1 MSILIAYKKDN
12 TIFMG
17 TDTRLIINERKTNKL
32 CKCDYKIQ
40 KMDNEMLVGIAGDRI
55 VRQTCFAFS
64 EIFTLDKNNNLTRK
78 HIFTQIIPKLIK
90 LLTEHDLLSS
100 KNNQPPKIN
109 AEILLAYKSEL
120 FEICSNFTICK
131 YEDYQAVGNISNYV
145 QFILANT
152 NKNHDVNQRIIK
164 ALDVASKHSQHV
176 SRPYVLIDTK
186 NQDYKLIEE

>member
-64 EIFTLDKNNNLTRK
+64 EIFTLLNAR
-78 HIFTQIIPKLIK
+78 
-90 LLTEHDLLSS
+90 LLTPNTQTIISTNFS
-100 KNNQPPKIN
+100 
-109 AEILLAYKSEL
+109 LA
-120 FEICSNFTICK
+120 SNMFA
-131 YEDYQAVGNISNYV
+131 Q
-145 QFILANT
+145 L
-152 NKNHDVNQRIIK
+152 
-164 ALDVASKHSQHV
+164 
-176 SRPYVLIDTK
+176 
-186 NQDYKLIEE
+186 